1 MFIEK
6 EVWILKK
13 IIIPISLILIFT
25 LCFTG
30 CSNGDL
36 KKITVNEVTHSV
48 FYAPFY
54 AAINNGY
61 FKDEGIEIEL
71 INGGG
76 SDKSMTALLSQQ
88 AQFALLGPETAV
100 YVLNEGRED
109 HAVILAQLT
118 KKDGSFLL
126 GKEPDDSFSWDKLRG
141 KTIIGGRKGG
151 MPQMMLEYA
160 MKKNGVVPNVDATVR
175 TDVSFDLMGGAFI
188 GGNDDYVALFEP
200 VASTMEIAK
209 EGYIVA
215 SIGQASGN
223 VPYTCFMCLQ
233 SYLNSNP
240 ETAKAFLRALKKGQ
254 DFVNDSDI
262 SSIVDAVSP
271 SFPDSDREL
280 LTAVV
285 TRYKEIDVW
294 NKDASMLKEDY
305 QRLIEI
311 IKDAGII
318 QTAPDFETITASE
331 FW

>member
-1 MFIEK
+1 
-6 EVWILKK
+6 
-13 IIIPISLILIFT
+13 
-25 LCFTG
+25 
-30 CSNGDL
+30 
-36 KKITVNEVTHSV
+36 
-48 FYAPFY
+48 
-54 AAINNGY
+54 
-61 FKDEGIEIEL
+61 
-71 INGGG
+71 
-76 SDKSMTALLSQQ
+76 
-88 AQFALLGPETAV
+88 
-100 YVLNEGRED
+100 
-109 HAVILAQLT
+109 
-118 KKDGSFLL
+118 
-126 GKEPDDSFSWDKLRG
+126 
-141 KTIIGGRKGG
+141 
-151 MPQMMLEYA
+151 
-160 MKKNGVVPNVDATVR
+160 
-175 TDVSFDLMGGAFI
+175 
-188 GGNDDYVALFEP
+188 
-200 VASTMEIAK
+200 
-209 EGYIVA
+209 
-215 SIGQASGN
+215 
-223 VPYTCFMCLQ
+223 MCLQ